1 MKGNDMP
8 NWCENE
14 VEITFESKTEY
25 DKFITQAG
33 IEESTSPYL
42 EYNNE
47 EKGYGFF
54 DRFVPTPPEM
64 LEGEGWWDW
73 RINNWG
79 TKWNPN
85 FGMFETDD
93 DALKISLGMSTAWAP
108 PIEFFTTFTE
118 FFPSA
123 IVKLAY
129 LEEGMGFCGKA
140 EFYQGSVEDNYV
152 NNIPTAMYV
161 AAGATL
167 NSDGEVD
174 WDEDQNYNLWEII
187 NNEDEFNKLLEEA

>member
-1 MKGNDMP
+1 MP

-14 VEITFESKTEY
+14 VEITFESKDEY
-25 DKFITQAG
+25 DKFIEQAG
-33 IEESTSPYL
+33 IQDSTDPYL
-42 EYNNE
+42 SYNNE
-47 EKGYGFF
+47 EQGYGFF

-64 LEGEGWWDW
+64 LGDEGGWYDW
-73 RINNWG
+73 RYENWG

-85 FGMFETDD
+85 FNRFETDD
-93 DALKISLGMSTAWAP
+93 DTRTITMDMSTAWAP
-108 PIEFFTTFTE
+108 PMGFFTAFTE
-118 FFPSA
+118 LFPSA
-123 IVKLAY
+123 SVRLNY
-129 LEEGMGFCGKA
+129 LEEGMGFCGRA

-152 NNIPTAMYV
+152 NEIPTAMYV

-167 NSDGEVD
+167 NSDGEID